1 MPPEDR
7 KTRHRSQMQRKK
19 AVIDASI
26 QAADEE
32 RGLLLVNTG
41 NGKGKS
47 SAAFGVLARA
57 LGHGLSCAVV
67 QFIKNRSD
75 TGEEAFF
82 RNHPSVRWHVMGD
95 GFTWETQ
102 NDDKDRASGRA
113 AWEQA
118 RTYLQ
123 DEQTALVVLDEL
135 TYAIRYGWISLDE
148 VLTALKERP
157 RMQHV
162 IITGRAAPAGLVER
176 ADTVTEMTL
185 KKHAFQAGIK
195 AMPGIEW

>member
-102 NDDKDRASGRA
+102 NDDKDRSSGRT

-123 DEQTALVVLDEL
+123 DEQTALVILDEL
-135 TYAIRYGWISLDE
+135 TYTIRYGWISLDE
-148 VLTALKERP
+148 VLATLKERP

-162 IITGRAAPAGLVER
+162 IITGRAAPAGLVGQ